1 MQDWAGWLLM
11 LFSFSIVL
19 MWKHVRSD
27 TKVVCAIWFCLVLH
41 HAMAYLGVYNPNES
55 PFFLDVYVPD
65 ASQFHGDGVVFAG
78 LSEPEWKVFSG
89 NVISGSTIYFQSLGF
104 FYRIIGHSY
113 LFGKELSVLAFVL
126 SCVVLVK
133 LVDHLDLRRFRVG
146 IVLLFGLLPS
156 VMIFTSV
163 TLRESWQ
170 ALFFL
175 LSVYWA
181 IRLWKQPDILN
192 LPFLLISTFCLA
204 MMHHGLSRFAAYMI
218 IISVYWGVLGRKK
231 NVHWARHIRFL
242 FAGLLI
248 VCLIMLAQKVGNLL
262 NVERALEG
270 IEGVRQSLLKD
281 ENVRTVYSFML
292 DASSVYGLVT
302 TIPMVFVQYM
312 FAPFPWQVENVKDIY
327 ALFESMLRF
336 LLLFFAISSWRRSS
350 GEVRSCYSFLLITV
364 LGMELTWAL
373 GTVNWGT
380 AIRHHVPGYGV
391 IVLLGAPRLILFMQ
405 ELQFGI
411 FGRGKVSGELN
422 ERSPHKS

>member
-1 MQDWAGWLLM
+1 MCLNIMHDCAGWLL
-11 LFSFSIVL
+11 LLCTFSIPL
-19 MWKHVRSD
+19 MWNSIRGD
-27 TKVVCAIWFCLVLH
+27 TKVVHAIWFCLVLH
-41 HAMAYLGVYNPNES
+41 HTVSYLNVYD
-55 PFFLDVYVPD
+55 PFGSSFLNVYIPD
-65 ASQFHGDGVVFAG
+65 ASGFHGDAVGVAG
-78 LSEPEWKVFSG
+78 LPELGWKFSSAG
-89 NVISGSTIYFQSLGF
+89 LISGSTIYVHFLGF
-104 FYRIIGHSY
+104 FYRVFGSSHF
-113 LFGKELSVLAFVL
+113 LGKELSVLAFVL

-156 VMIFTSV
+156 AMIFTSV

-231 NVHWARHIRFL
+231 NVRWARHIRFL

-292 DASSVYGLVT
+292 DTSSVYGLVT

-405 ELQFGI
+405 KLQFGI
-411 FGRGKVSGELN
+411 FGR
-422 ERSPHKS
+422 